1 MHWSSLKTRH
11 DSRRRRLL
19 LILVVQVFGNGLC
32 QTVELGRVINWLLLF
47 VRDIENI
54 FRPFTKSGDTRIAQV
69 DMALMQG
76 LRNA

>member
-1 MHWSSLKTRH
+1 MNR
-11 DSRRRRLL
+11 
-19 LILVVQVFGNGLC
+19 
-32 QTVELGRVINWLLLF
+32 LLLF

-54 FRPFTKSGDTRIAQV
+54 FRPFSKSGDTRIAQV